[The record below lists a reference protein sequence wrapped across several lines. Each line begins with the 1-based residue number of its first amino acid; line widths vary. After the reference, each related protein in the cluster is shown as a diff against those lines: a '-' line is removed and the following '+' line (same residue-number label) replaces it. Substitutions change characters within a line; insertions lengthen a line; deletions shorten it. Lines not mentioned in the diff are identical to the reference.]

1 MTTVTVV
8 GAGSW
13 GTALA
18 MHLARVGHQVHLC
31 ARDASL
37 AARMRDTREN
47 ADYLPGLLLPDGVQ
61 PTHETARAVAEASM
75 IVWAVPSHGTRET
88 LRQVAHAVR
97 PGTVVVSATKGLERA
112 TWTRMSQVLAEELPP
127 GCPVVVLSGPSFAQE
142 VARDLPT
149 AIVAAATDAM
159 ASARV
164 QDQLRGKRFR
174 VYATDDVAGVE
185 IGGAYK
191 NVIAIAAGVVEGLG
205 LGHNALAGLV
215 TRGLAEMTR
224 LAVAVGGRAETLA
237 GLSGLGDLVL
247 TCTGTASRNHH
258 LGVQLGE
265 GRALDQILSST
276 RMVAEGVNT
285 AGGMLALGA
294 TAGVELPIAEQ
305 MADVLAGRT
314 LPMAATEALMLR
326 PQKQERQ

>member
-1 MTTVTVV
+1 MITTVV

-18 MHLARVGHQVHLC
+18 MHLARVGHDVHLC
-31 ARDASL
+31 ARDAAL
-37 AARMRDTREN
+37 AARMCQAREN
-47 ADYLPGLLLPDGVQ
+47 ADYLPGLRLPDNVH
-61 PTHETARAVAEASM
+61 PTHETAAAVASASM
-75 IVWAVPSHGTRET
+75 IVWAVPSHGTRDT
-88 LRQVAHAVR
+88 LRQIAHAVR
-97 PGTVVVSATKGLERA
+97 PGTVIVSATKGLERV
-112 TWTRMSQVLAEELPP
+112 TWTRMSQVLGEELPA
-127 GCPVVVLSGPSFAQE
+127 GCPIVVLSGPSFAHE
-142 VARDLPT
+142 VARELPT
-149 AIVAAATDAM
+149 AMVAAATDAA

-164 QDQLRGKRFR
+164 LKELRGKRFR
-174 VYATDDVAGVE
+174 LYATDDVVGVE

-224 LAVAVGGRAETLA
+224 LAVAMGGRHETLA

-247 TCTGTASRNHH
+247 TCTGAASRNHH
-258 LGVQLGE
+258 LGVELGE
-265 GRALDQILSST
+265 GRALAEILAGM

-285 AGGMLALGA
+285 AEGILALGA
-294 TAGVELPIAEQ
+294 AARVELPIAEQ

-314 LPMAATEALMLR
+314 HPMAATEALMLR
-326 PQKQERQ
+326 PQKHERH

>member
-1 MTTVTVV
+1 VTTTTVV

-18 MHLARVGHQVHLC
+18 MHLARVGHVVHLC
-31 ARDASL
+31 ARDAAL
-37 AARMRDTREN
+37 AAQLAETREN
-47 ADYLPGLLLPDGVQ
+47 AAYLPGVRLPDGVR
-61 PTHETARAVAEASM
+61 PTHESAAAVTAASM
-75 IVWAVPSHGTRET
+75 IVWAVPSHGTRST
-88 LRQVAHAVR
+88 MRAIAHAVR
-97 PGTVVVSATKGLERA
+97 PGTIVVSATKGLERL
-112 TWTRMSQVLAEELPP
+112 TWTRMSQVLCEELPA
-127 GCPVVVLSGPSFAQE
+127 GCPVVVLSGPSFAHE
-142 VARDLPT
+142 VARELPT
-149 AIVAAATDAM
+149 AVVLAATDDTAN
-159 ASARV
+159 ARV
-164 QDQLRGKRFR
+164 QQEFRGKRFR
-174 VYATDDVAGVE
+174 LYASDDVAGVE

-224 LAVAVGGRAETLA
+224 LAVALGGRPETLA

-247 TCTGTASRNHH
+247 TCTGAASRNHR
-258 LGVQLGE
+258 LGIELGE
-265 GRALDQILSST
+265 GRTLADILAGM

-285 AGGMLALGA
+285 AEGMLALGA
-294 TAGVELPIAEQ
+294 AAGVELPIVEQ

-314 LPMAATEALMLR
+314 HPLAAAEALMLR

>member
-1 MTTVTVV
+1 MTTVAVV

-18 MHLARVGHQVHLC
+18 MHLARVGHAVSLC
-31 ARDASL
+31 ARDEAL
-37 AARMRDTREN
+37 VARLRDTRINE
-47 ADYLPGLLLPDGVQ
+47 DYLPGLRLPDGVD
-61 PTHETARAVAEASM
+61 PTHDTATAVRAAS
-75 IVWAVPSHGTRET
+75 IVLWAVPSHGTRAMIRA
-88 LRQVAHAVR
+88 LAPSIR
-97 PGTVVVSATKGLERA
+97 PGTVVISATKGLERV
-112 TWTRMSQVLAEELPP
+112 TWKRMSQVLAEELPP
-127 GCPVVVLSGPSFAQE
+127 GCPVVVLSGPSFAHE
-142 VARDLPT
+142 VARELPT
-149 AIVAAATDAM
+149 AVVAAAHDSE

-164 QDQLRGKRFR
+164 LEDLRGKRFR
-174 VYATDDVAGVE
+174 LYATGDVTGVE

-224 LAVAVGGRAETLA
+224 LAVAVGGRQETLS

-247 TCTGTASRNHH
+247 TCTGAASRNHH
-258 LGVQLGE
+258 LGVELGR
-265 GRALDQILSST
+265 GRTLPEILGSM

-285 AGGMLALGA
+285 AEGILALGA
-294 TAGVELPIAEQ
+294 QAGVELPIAQQ

-314 LPMAATEALMLR
+314 HPLTATETLMLR
-326 PQKQERQ
+326 PQKHERH

>member
-1 MTTVTVV
+1 MKTAVV

-18 MHLARVGHQVHLC
+18 IHLARVGHDVPLC
-31 ARDASL
+31 ARDAAM
-37 AARMRDTREN
+37 AARMREAREN
-47 ADYLPGLLLPDGVQ
+47 ADYLPGLRLPDGVW
-61 PTHETARAVAEASM
+61 PTDDAAAAVAEAAM
-75 IVWAVPSHGTRET
+75 IVWAVPSHGTRDTIRE
-88 LRQVAHAVR
+88 LAPGIR
-97 PGTVVVSATKGLERA
+97 PGTIVVSTTKGLERG
-112 TWTRMSQVLAEELPP
+112 TWTRMSRVLAEELPAE
-127 GCPVVVLSGPSFAQE
+127 CPVVVLSGPSFAHE
-142 VARDLPT
+142 VARELPT
-149 AIVAAATDAM
+149 AVVAAATDAT
-159 ASARV
+159 ASLQV
-164 QDQLRGKRFR
+164 QEQFRGKRFR
-174 VYATDDVAGVE
+174 LYASDDVVGVE

-224 LAVAVGGRAETLA
+224 LATALGGRADTLA

-247 TCTGTASRNHH
+247 TCTGAASRNHH
-258 LGVQLGE
+258 LGIELGR
-265 GRALDQILSST
+265 GRALADILGGT

-285 AGGMLALGA
+285 AEAILALGV

-314 LPMAATEALMLR
+314 HPLAATEVLMLR
-326 PQKQERQ
+326 PQKAERH